1 LKQLD
6 LDGSFEYS
14 YEIEVDIMAPA
25 VYALEQN
32 YPNPF
37 NPSTSI
43 DFSIAEANMVKIAV
57 YNLLGQEVKVLLN
70 EFKEAGPHTIQR
82 KCSWQSK
89 VFLVPS
95 GNFAGKLIRPKS
107 KYFEGGFLYKVL
119 TIDNEYLSKGYVKL
133 KRAICFTSNKNP
145 CLCY

>member
-1 LKQLD
+1 VVRTSTHLKHHSS
-6 LDGSFEYS
+6 GR
-14 YEIEVDIMAPA
+14 
-25 VYALEQN
+25 
-32 YPNPF
+32 
-37 NPSTSI
+37 
-43 DFSIAEANMVKIAV
+43 
-57 YNLLGQEVKVLLN
+57 
-70 EFKEAGPHTIQR
+70 QR

-95 GNFAGKLIRPKS
+95 GNFVGKLIRPKS

-133 KRAICFTSNKNP
+133 KRTTGFTSNKNP